1 VVPIVALVPSAP
13 DDPEPVDPDLVDA
26 CGGDP
31 NGICEWTYET
41 TGNEFLSKLADWLI
55 GRPLTILLILLV
67 AWILTRL
74 ERRYL
79 RRAVERMLAPD
90 RDSAR
95 RRAEQFG
102 LQKIDRLRGA
112 DDPRREARAKSMS
125 NVLGSVATVVTWSIA
140 LIMVLG
146 ELGVALGPLIAGAG
160 LAGAALGFGAQ
171 SLVKDFLS
179 GIFMLLED
187 QYGIGDV
194 IDVGEAIGTVDEFAL
209 RTTVLRSLDGT
220 VWHVPNGEIR
230 RVGNMSQLWSVALVD
245 VDVAYDADLEQ
256 VQTLLRRTAEE
267 VCADE
272 EWAADVLEPP
282 QVLGVENLGADGITM
297 RMVVKTTP
305 GSQWALQR
313 TLRQRLKD
321 TFDRE
326 GVEIP
331 FPQRTIWLRDGGG
344 EG

>member
-1 VVPIVALVPSAP
+1 VVPFVVLSPPAP
-13 DDPEPVDPDLVDA
+13 DDPPAPTDPDLADA
-26 CGGDP
+26 CGDEP
-31 NGICEWTYET
+31 NAICEWVYDT
-41 TGNEFLSKLADWLI
+41 TGNEFLAKVADWLV

-79 RRAVERMLAPD
+79 RHAVQRMLAPD
-90 RDSAR
+90 RGSSK
-95 RRAEQFG
+95 RRAEQLRIQG
-102 LQKIDRLRGA
+102 LDRLRGPE
-112 DDPRREARAKSMS
+112 DPRREARAKSMS
-125 NVLGSVATVVTWSIA
+125 SVLGSVASVVTWTIA
-140 LIMVLG
+140 VIMVLG
-146 ELGVALGPLIAGAG
+146 ELDVALGPLIAGAG

-194 IDVGEAIGTVDEFAL
+194 VDVGEAIGTVDDFSL

-230 RVGNMSQLWSVALVD
+230 RVGNMSQLWSVALLD
-245 VDVAYDADLEQ
+245 VEVAYDADLER
-256 VQTLLRRTAEE
+256 VRALLEQTAEE
-267 VCADE
+267 VCADG
-272 EWAADVLEPP
+272 EWVDDVLEAP
-282 QVLGVENLGADGITM
+282 QVLGVETLGADGITM
-297 RMVVKTTP
+297 RMVVKTKP

-313 TLRQRLKD
+313 VLRQRLKE

-331 FPQRTIWLRDGGG
+331 FPQRTVWLRDGAG
-344 EG
+344 